1 MIQLSDAGVSTTV
14 ALGPSWLDPEKLIQD
29 FGFIGILLIVF
40 AECGLLFGI
49 ILPGDSLLFTAGL
62 LLADNRFLDEPLWLA
77 CLLLWVAA
85 VAGNLV
91 GYEIGRRAG
100 PAVFNRPNSRIF
112 KQSYVER
119 TGEFFDQHGGRAI
132 MLARFVPIVR
142 TLIPV
147 FAGVC
152 KMDRRTFAFYSVIGG
167 ALWASGLT
175 ALGYWLGGVDFV
187 KDNLEFILIGIV
199 AASWVPIV
207 LHFRAERARA
217 KAAAVD
223 APEDSS
229 GSPEHRTHGR

>member
-1 MIQLSDAGVSTTV
+1 MQTV
-14 ALGPSWLDPEKLIQD
+14 ALGPSWLDPEQLIQD
-29 FGFIGILLIVF
+29 FGFLGILLIVF
-40 AECGLLFGI
+40 AECGLLIGI

-62 LLADNRFLDEPLWLA
+62 LLNDERFLNEPLWLA
-77 CLLLWVAA
+77 CLALWIAA

-91 GYEIGRRAG
+91 GYEIGKRAG

-147 FAGVC
+147 FAGVAR
-152 KMDRRTFAFYSVIGG
+152 MNYRTFLTYSVIGG

-175 ALGYWLGGVDFV
+175 ALGYWLGEVDFIH
-187 KDNLEFILIGIV
+187 DNLEIILIAIV
-199 AASWVPIV
+199 VLSWVPII
-207 LHFRAERARA
+207 LHFRSERRRART
-217 KAAAVD
+217 AVEG
-223 APEDSS
+223 AVTAEPHEDTV
-229 GSPEHRTHGR
+229 P

>member
-1 MIQLSDAGVSTTV
+1 MPTTTTV
-14 ALGPSWLDPEKLIQD
+14 ALGPSWLDPEQLIQD

-62 LLADNRFLDEPLWLA
+62 LLNQGRFLDEPLWLA

-100 PAVFNRPNSRIF
+100 PSVFNRPNSRIF

-119 TGEFFDQHGGRAI
+119 TSEFFDSHGGRAI

-152 KMDRRTFAFYSVIGG
+152 KMDRRTFLTYSVIGG

-187 KDNLEFILIGIV
+187 KDNLEIILIAIV
-199 AASWVPIV
+199 ALSWVPII
-207 LHFRAERARA
+207 LHFRSERARS
-217 KAAAVD
+217 KAAEGA
-223 APEDSS
+223 APDEA
-229 GSPEHRTHGR
+229 